1 MIAGL
6 PLGFAQPLVLLGLLS
21 LPVLWWLLRLIPPQP
36 RRINFPP
43 TRLLFDI
50 SPREETPQRTPW
62 WLTLIRLACAALV
75 IIVAAGPLWNP
86 PVATSAAKAPLALLI
101 DDGFPAAASWDARMR
116 TAEDL
121 IARAEADNRG
131 VALIPLSEPTRD
143 VSFETPAAARVR
155 LKQVKP
161 KPHAVVRADALPA
174 LGQFLTAAGDVE
186 LVWLTDSVDL
196 GGGSEFV
203 AAFGRLIG
211 QHPLT
216 IVAG

>member
-1 MIAGL
+1 MMPWL

-62 WLTLIRLACAALV
+62 WLTLLRLTLAALV
-75 IIVAAGPLWNP
+75 IIAAAGPLWNP
-86 PVATSAAKAPLALLI
+86 PVATSTAKAPLALLI
-101 DDGFPAAASWDARMR
+101 DDGFPPAGTWELRMR

-131 VALIPLSEPTRD
+131 VALVPP
-143 VSFETPAAARVR
+143 
-155 LKQVKP
+155 
-161 KPHAVVRADALPA
+161 VVGSPVESPE
-174 LGQFLTAAGDVE
+174 FVE
-186 LVWLTDSVDL
+186 LAEFESVTAGL
-196 GGGSEFV
+196 SGRQ
-203 AAFGRLIG
+203 AATRARMKSRRRGIGRMI
-211 QHPLT
+211 T
-216 IVAG
+216 